1 MQAESPFYQ
10 DCLACL
16 RSSPLFHGLNE
27 LLLRDM
33 LCHCHRV
40 SWRHRRI
47 LPMEEMQDYF
57 HVLISGR
64 VKISRSNPD
73 NGRMV
78 TLFLLG
84 PGDVFCLFG
93 LLEGETHES
102 LLETLDD
109 VILLR
114 MPMDQARQWVNAH
127 PEFNRNFLPYLGR
140 QMSALAELTADLA
153 LHDTESRL
161 ARMIMRHVDGSG
173 KEQVVPLLINDLSH
187 ESLAQMIGSVRV
199 VVNRQLQRWKQEGI
213 IHAQRGSLT
222 VEHLHDLAARAEE
235 HLETSDNR

>member
-1 MQAESPFYQ
+1 MQSESPFYQ
-10 DCLACL
+10 DCLECL
-16 RSSPLFHGLNE
+16 HSSPLFHGLNE
-27 LLLRDM
+27 LLLQDM
-33 LCHCHRV
+33 LSHCHRV
-40 SWRHRRI
+40 SWQHRQV
-47 LPMEEMQDYF
+47 LPMDEAQRFF
-57 HVLISGR
+57 HILISGR
-64 VKISRSNPD
+64 VRISRSNPD
-73 NGRMV
+73 NGRMI

-84 PGDVFCLFG
+84 PGDAFCLFG
-93 LLEGETHES
+93 LLDGGAHEA

-109 VILLR
+109 VVLLR
-114 MPMDQARQWVNAH
+114 MPMNQARQWIDVH

-161 ARMIMRHVDGSG
+161 ARMILRHVDGTG
-173 KEQVVPLLINDLSH
+173 KDHAVPFLINDLSH

-199 VVNRQLQRWKQEGI
+199 VVNRQIQRWKQEGI